1 VSERSTISVL
11 ALEMSSPFSTIVV
24 QTSTSN
30 SLCQN
35 PATVRSS
42 RSSFICPCATATRA
56 SGTSSR
62 TLRAARSM
70 LDTRLC
76 T

>member
-1 VSERSTISVL
+1 MSERSTISVL

-24 QTSTSN
+24 HTSTSN

-35 PATVRSS
+35 PFTVRSS
-42 RSSFICPCATATRA
+42 RSSFIWPCATATRA
-56 SGTSSR
+56 SGTRSR
-62 TLRAARSM
+62 TFRAARSM

>member
-1 VSERSTISVL
+1 ML
-11 ALEMSSPFSTIVV
+11 ALEMSRPVSTIVV

-30 SLCQN
+30 RFSQKSTMTC
-35 PATVRSS
+35 SS
-42 RSSFICPCATATRA
+42 WCSPIFPCATAILA

-62 TLRAARSM
+62 SLAAVRSIESTL
-70 LDTRLC
+70 LC